1 MCAVFTEYIKK
12 LRLLV
17 TIGIGNIAERERQ
30 RDRGHYEN
38 VFFINLPGDK
48 NVL

>member
-1 MCAVFTEYIKK
+1 MSAVFTEYIKK
-12 LRLLV
+12 FWLLV
-17 TIGIGNIAERERQ
+17 TKGIGNIALRE

>member
-1 MCAVFTEYIKK
+1 MSAVFTEYIKK
-12 LRLLV
+12 FWHLV
-17 TIGIGNIAERERQ
+17 TIGIGNIALRERQ

>member
-17 TIGIGNIAERERQ
+17 TIGIGNIAVRERETERQ
-30 RDRGHYEN
+30 RS
-38 VFFINLPGDK
+38 L
-48 NVL
+48 